1 VVEIDTKN
9 KLTNK
14 LIFFNT
20 HSITLYVYACN
31 VIEQYAMRCKNIYK
45 DRLIILNTVKI
56 KCDTM
61 TLEKSTVKLNIN
73 PERGS
78 GSIYLKKAFVE
89 LIDFEVNKELLAIYD
104 TEKKELCIKAL

>member
-1 VVEIDTKN
+1 M
-9 KLTNK
+9 L
-14 LIFFNT
+14 
-20 HSITLYVYACN
+20 C
-31 VIEQYAMRCKNIYK
+31 QNIYK
-45 DRLIILNTVKI
+45 GRLIILTEVKDR
-56 KCDTM
+56 CDFM